1 MFSYH
6 TCCIW
11 SLQLNLKETYWRFDG
26 LAGSRFIV
34 SEKKGGGIF
43 FLYLFLSLLFLFLL
57 LLFLCSFLFLFT
69 LLLHPCNN
77 LHSLIAASRRH
88 NEATIIGRALVR

>member
-26 LAGSRFIV
+26 LAGSQFIV

-43 FLYLFLSLLFLFLL
+43 FLYLFLSLLFFLL
-57 LLFLCSFLFLFT
+57 FSLFLFT

>member
-11 SLQLNLKETYWRFDG
+11 SLQLNLKGTYWRFDG

-34 SEKKGGGIF
+34 SEKEGEAFSFIVFVSFSVVFSFF
-43 FLYLFLSLLFLFLL
+43 FLILSIYR
-57 LLFLCSFLFLFT
+57 
-69 LLLHPCNN
+69 LHPCNN

-88 NEATIIGRALVR
+88 NEATLKGQAEKHL